1 MAKRFG
7 RNSRRKLRE
16 TTESLTQASLQLKSA
31 SSENVRLRS
40 EIASVR
46 SKCEQE
52 VRAARRARDTIRISV
67 DSLIDPRE
75 RNVQMRAY
83 FDNMSSRGPNTL
95 VDAMTLSLDD
105 IRMNDQFERASFVK
119 YASEI
124 IAENAMGQ
132 IIRQWRSQ

>member
-16 TTESLTQASLQLKSA
+16 TTDALTQTSLQLRTA
-31 SSENVRLRS
+31 SYENSRLRS
-40 EIASVR
+40 EIGSVR
-46 SKCEQE
+46 SQCEQE

-83 FDNMSSRGPNTL
+83 FDNMSSRGPATL
-95 VDAMTLSLDD
+95 VDAVTLSLDD
-105 IRMNDQFERASFVK
+105 IRMNDQFERASFIK

>member
-16 TTESLTQASLQLKSA
+16 TTEALTQASSQLKSV
-31 SSENVRLRS
+31 SNENYRLRS
-40 EIASVR
+40 EIGSVR
-46 SKCEQE
+46 NKCDNE

-83 FDNMSSRGPNTL
+83 FDNMSSRGPSTL
-95 VDAMTLSLDD
+95 VDAVTLSLDE
-105 IRMNDQFERASFVK
+105 IRMHDEFERASFVK

-124 IAENAMGQ
+124 IAEHALEQ
-132 IIRQWRSQ
+132 IIRQWRSR

>member
-16 TTESLTQASLQLKSA
+16 TTDALTQTSLQLKSA
-31 SSENVRLRS
+31 SYENSRLRS
-40 EIASVR
+40 EIGSVR

-52 VRAARRARDTIRISV
+52 VRAARRARDSVRISV

-83 FDNMSSRGPNTL
+83 FDNMSSRGPSTL
-95 VDAMTLSLDD
+95 VDAVTLSLDD
-105 IRMNDQFERASFVK
+105 IRMNDQFERESFVK
-119 YASEI
+119 YASEM
-124 IAENAMGQ
+124 IAEQALGQ
-132 IIRQWRSQ
+132 IVRLWRAR

>member
-16 TTESLTQASLQLKSA
+16 TTDALTQTSLQLKSA
-31 SSENVRLRS
+31 SYENSRLRS
-40 EIASVR
+40 EIGSVR

-52 VRAARRARDTIRISV
+52 VRAARRARDSVRISV

-83 FDNMSSRGPNTL
+83 FDNMSSRDPRTL
-95 VDAMTLSLDD
+95 VDAVTYSLDE
-105 IRMNDQFERASFVK
+105 IRMNDQFERESFVK

-124 IAENAMGQ
+124 IAEHALGQ
-132 IIRQWRSQ
+132 IIRQWRSR

>member
-16 TTESLTQASLQLKSA
+16 TTEALTQASMQLKSA
-31 SSENVRLRS
+31 SSENIRLRS
-40 EIASVR
+40 EIGSVR

-83 FDNMSSRGPNTL
+83 FDNMSSRGPATL
-95 VDAMTLSLDD
+95 VDAVTLSLDD

>member
-16 TTESLTQASLQLKSA
+16 TTEALTQASMQLKSA
-31 SSENVRLRS
+31 SSENIRLRS
-40 EIASVR
+40 EIGSVR

-52 VRAARRARDTIRISV
+52 VRAARRARDTIRISI

-83 FDNMSSRGPNTL
+83 FDNMSSRGPATL
-95 VDAMTLSLDD
+95 VDAVTLSLDD

>member
-16 TTESLTQASLQLKSA
+16 TIDALTQTSLQLKSA
-31 SSENVRLRS
+31 SYENSRLRS
-40 EIASVR
+40 EIGSVR

-52 VRAARRARDTIRISV
+52 VRAARRARDSVRISI

-83 FDNMSSRGPNTL
+83 FDNMSSRDPRTL
-95 VDAMTLSLDD
+95 VDAVTYSLDE
-105 IRMNDQFERASFVK
+105 IRMNDQFERESFVK
-119 YASEI
+119 YASEM
-124 IAENAMGQ
+124 IAEHALGQ
-132 IIRQWRSQ
+132 IIRQWRSR

>member
-16 TTESLTQASLQLKSA
+16 TTDALTQTSLQLKSA
-31 SSENVRLRS
+31 SYENSRLRS
-40 EIASVR
+40 EIQSVR

-52 VRAARRARDTIRISV
+52 VRAARRARDIVRISV

-83 FDNMSSRGPNTL
+83 FDNMSSHDPHTL
-95 VDAMTLSLDD
+95 VDAVTYSLDE
-105 IRMNDQFERASFVK
+105 IRMNDQFERESFVK
-119 YASEI
+119 YASEM
-124 IAENAMGQ
+124 IAEHALGQ
-132 IIRQWRSQ
+132 IIRQWRSR

>member
-31 SSENVRLRS
+31 SSENIRLRS
-40 EIASVR
+40 EIGSVR

-83 FDNMSSRGPNTL
+83 FDNMSSRGPATL
-95 VDAMTLSLDD
+95 VDAVTLSLDD

>member
-16 TTESLTQASLQLKSA
+16 ITDTLAQTSLQLRTA
-31 SSENVRLRS
+31 SYENSRLRS
-40 EIASVR
+40 EIGSVR

-95 VDAMTLSLDD
+95 VDAVTLSLDD

>member
-16 TTESLTQASLQLKSA
+16 TTEALTQASMQLKSA
-31 SSENVRLRS
+31 SSENIRLRS
-40 EIASVR
+40 EIGSVR

-52 VRAARRARDTIRISV
+52 VRAARRARDTIRISI

-83 FDNMSSRGPNTL
+83 FDNMSSRGPATL
-95 VDAMTLSLDD
+95 VDAVTLSLDD
-105 IRMNDQFERASFVK
+105 IRMNDEFERASFVK

-132 IIRQWRSQ
+132 IIRHWRSQ